1 MEDYWQGRGI
11 GLALTNML
19 VDEARERG
27 IHFFYGLVLP
37 ENRRMLNLFND
48 LHLPEY
54 ERSEG
59 SKNTLRLLCESK
71 PEQRSPT
78 VAKLSPNPV
87 GEGIEAQ

>member
-1 MEDYWQGRGI
+1 
-11 GLALTNML
+11 
-19 VDEARERG
+19 
-27 IHFFYGLVLP
+27 
-37 ENRRMLNLFND
+37 MLNLFND